1 MKEPTIKWCDLGF
14 YYCCVPILDRPD
26 YSRLIRGKTL
36 QEVYEKL
43 EEYKKEKEE
52 FEAKNKNKT
61 EDEEPRFWWEKAN

>member
-1 MKEPTIKWCDLGF
+1 MKRTQIKWCDLGF

-43 EEYKKEKEE
+43 GEYEKEKEE
-52 FEAKNKNKT
+52 FEAKAAKSK
-61 EDEEPRFWWEKAN
+61 FWWERAN